1 MTYNRLIIDVSNLYG
16 LPCHQVYTNG
26 HYVNSYFRS
35 PIDGDTTTELDE
47 IEKLS
52 AKLFMISEMC
62 VFVFQ
67 IFV

>member
-1 MTYNRLIIDVSNLYG
+1 MTYNRLIINVSNLYG
-16 LPCHQVYTNG
+16 LPCHQLYTNG

-52 AKLFMISEMC
+52 AKCVYSYFKCLFSL
-62 VFVFQ
+62 V
-67 IFV
+67 